1 MGLFAA
7 ANTAAGRAFA
17 GVTLVAAVSIALG
30 FHQPARAAAE
40 RPAGAPQPG
49 ATQRMSQ
56 PNVLLI
62 LVDDLPWPDVS
73 TYGLHRVQTP
83 NIDRI
88 AREGVAFTNGYVVAS
103 VCAVSRAGLLTGRS
117 PQRFGFDYNLDD
129 SANQRDGLP
138 VGELTLGDRLRAIG
152 YHTGII
158 GKWHLGEDPQ
168 FYPTRRGFDEF
179 FGFLA
184 GETVYVDPKTP
195 GIVSTHTAVDRTFD
209 HRKPSS
215 RIVEGPD
222 ARVVNN
228 FNRYLTSE
236 ITDRAVDYIARNRHQ
251 PFFLYLAYNAPHWP
265 LQVPQ
270 RYYDRFANIRD
281 PIRRTFVAMIAALD
295 EGIGRV
301 LDEVEKDGLRER
313 TLVIFLSD
321 NGCPSQFGFCD
332 CSHPLGAGKFT
343 YLEGGTR
350 VPFMMAWP
358 GHLKPHAPVDT
369 PVSSLD
375 IVPTVLR
382 AAEPG
387 AASLT
392 ELEGRDLVS
401 QVDRTGTAPGR
412 AVDSAA
418 AMPRT
423 LFWGQEPLFAARSG
437 RWKLFKSLD
446 QKRLALFDLEADPAE
461 EHDVS
466 GSEPQRV
473 RALDAALEG
482 WRRQLPKPLWP
493 LHQVG
498 EVQVCGRET
507 ERVY

>member
-1 MGLFAA
+1 MNRVSCASATL
-7 ANTAAGRAFA
+7 
-17 GVTLVAAVSIALG
+17 TLVAAVSLALG
-30 FHQPARAAAE
+30 FNQTAQAARRGNVPVE
-40 RPAGAPQPG
+40 EAGAS
-49 ATQRMSQ
+49 R

-62 LVDDLPWPDVS
+62 LADDLPWPDVS
-73 TYGLHRVQTP
+73 TYGLNRVQTP

-88 AREGVAFTNGYVVAS
+88 AREGVAFTNGYVAAS
-103 VCAVSRAGLLTGRS
+103 VCAVSRAGLLTGRA

-129 SANQRDGLP
+129 STNQGDGLP
-138 VGELTLGDRLRAIG
+138 VGQLTLGDRLRAVG

-158 GKWHLGEDPQ
+158 GKWHLGEQPQ

-179 FGFLA
+179 YGFLA

-195 GIVSTHTAVDRTFD
+195 GIVSTHTAADRPFD

-215 RIVEGPD
+215 RIIEGPD

-228 FNRYLTSE
+228 FDRYLTGE
-236 ITDRAVDYIARNRHQ
+236 ITDRAVDYINRNQRQ

-270 RYYDRFANIRD
+270 RYYDRFAGIAD
-281 PIRRTFVAMIAALD
+281 PIRRTYVAMIAALD

-301 LDEVEKDGLRER
+301 LDELEKDGLRER

-321 NGCPSQFGFCD
+321 NGCPIQFGFCD

-375 IVPTVLR
+375 VAPTVLR
-382 AAEPG
+382 AAAPG
-387 AASLT
+387 SKPVA
-392 ELEGRDLVS
+392 ELEGRDLVE
-401 QVDRTGTAPGR
+401 QVGQASP
-412 AVDSAA
+412 A
-418 AMPRT
+418 RT
-423 LFWGQEPLFAARSG
+423 LFWGQDPVFAVRSG
-437 RWKLFKSLD
+437 QWKLFESLD
-446 QKRLALFDLEADPAE
+446 EKRLALFDLQADPAE
-461 EHDVS
+461 EHDLS
-466 GSEPQRV
+466 ASQPQRTQEMNT
-473 RALDAALEG
+473 ALEG
-482 WRRQLPKPLWP
+482 WRQQLPKPLWP
-493 LHQVG
+493 VHKVDRA
-498 EVQVCGRET
+498 QVCGRET

>member
-1 MGLFAA
+1 MRLLASKRNSA
-7 ANTAAGRAFA
+7 RALAGA
-17 GVTLVAAVSIALG
+17 TLVAAISMALRLG
-30 FHQPARAAAE
+30 QPACAAA
-40 RPAGAPQPG
+40 RPVTPSSAVAETARP
-49 ATQRMSQ
+49 

-62 LVDDLPWPDVS
+62 LADDLPWPDVS
-73 TYGLHRVQTP
+73 TYGLHRVETP

-88 AREGVAFTNGYVVAS
+88 ARAGVAFTNGYVAAS

-138 VGELTLGDRLRAIG
+138 IGQLTLADRLQKAG
-152 YHTGII
+152 YYTGII

-168 FYPTRRGFDEF
+168 FYPTRRGFNEF
-179 FGFLA
+179 YGFLA
-184 GETVYVDPKTP
+184 GETVYVDPTTP
-195 GIVSTHTAVDRTFD
+195 GIVSTHTPADRPFD
-209 HRKPSS
+209 HRKASS
-215 RIVEGPD
+215 RIIEGPD
-222 ARVVNN
+222 AKVVDN

-236 ITDRAVDYIARNRHQ
+236 ITDRAVDYIARNKQR

-270 RYYDRFANIRD
+270 RYYDRFADIKD
-281 PIRRTFVAMIAALD
+281 PIRRTYVAMIAALD
-295 EGIGRV
+295 EGVGRV

-321 NGCPSQFGFCD
+321 NGCPAQFGFCD

-350 VPFMMAWP
+350 VPFMMSWP
-358 GHLKPHAPVDT
+358 GHLRAQAPIDT

-375 IVPTVLR
+375 VVPTVLR
-382 AAEPG
+382 AVEPG
-387 AASLT
+387 SAPPP
-392 ELEGRDLVS
+392 ELDGQDLLS
-401 QVDRTGTAPGR
+401 QVRSAGTSPVPGGG
-412 AVDSAA
+412 SAA

-423 LFWGQEPLFAARSG
+423 FFWGQDPVFAARSG

-446 QKRLALFDLEADPAE
+446 QKRVALFDLQADPAE
-461 EHDVS
+461 EHDLS
-466 GSEPQRV
+466 KNEPRQ
-473 RALDAALEG
+473 AQSMDAALDR
-482 WRRQLPKPLWP
+482 WRQQMPKPLWP
-493 LHQVG
+493 VHKVQQV
-498 EVQVCGRET
+498 QICGRET